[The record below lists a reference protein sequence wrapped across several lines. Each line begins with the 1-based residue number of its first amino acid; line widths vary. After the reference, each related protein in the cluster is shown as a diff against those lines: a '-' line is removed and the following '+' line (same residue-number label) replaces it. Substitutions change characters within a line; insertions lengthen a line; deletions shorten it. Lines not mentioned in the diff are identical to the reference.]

1 MNDLT
6 RWRIR
11 EGDPCEAMAYVS
23 VHGELR
29 HERSCFVED
38 TTLQDIADAHQQALA
53 VRDNPPE
60 ARRRYA
66 ERDAL
71 LDALGGTDKCG
82 AWGGCILSKGHN
94 RGRVDIPENHA
105 LEGTYK

>member
-1 MNDLT
+1 MKQQYTIDESLVEP
-6 RWRIR
+6 RWT
-11 EGDPCEAMAYVS
+11 
-23 VHGELR
+23 ELGLAR
-29 HERSCFVED
+29 LLSDGALVPD

-105 LEGTYK
+105 LEGDNDE